1 MKKKFLDRLKDG
13 EVILFDGAMGTMLY
27 SKGVFF
33 NRCFDEIN
41 LSNPDLVKSIH
52 KEYLKAGVDV
62 ITTNTFGATIPRL
75 QEYGYA
81 ELMEEI
87 NKKGVQ
93 IIRESIQETAR
104 EGEVYIAGCIGP
116 LGVKIEPLG
125 ALSNEEAVDYFK
137 QQAQMLYE
145 AGVDLF
151 SLETFVDLNELRQ
164 CIIAVKQVCDLPV
177 VASITIKSNGMSLY
191 GTEPE
196 LYTNMIDKWGAD
208 LIGLNCSDGPKDMML
223 AVEKMVK
230 ATDKPICVQ
239 PNAGVPRNVDGR
251 NIYLC
256 TPEYMAEYSRR
267 FIQKGVN
274 IVGGCCGTTPEHIKE
289 MSNAIK
295 SLRPARIVKKKID
308 ISIDDKQ
315 IEPKPLNERS
325 HIGEK
330 LYNKQF
336 ITTVELLSPRGIKT
350 EKVIK
355 SARTLKDRGIDSVN
369 IPDGPRASSR
379 MSALATASLIS
390 KEVDID
396 VILHYTCR
404 DRNLLGIQSDLLGA
418 KALDIRNFLLI
429 TGDPP
434 KMGMYADATAVF
446 DIDSIG
452 LCNMVNGLNHGYD
465 LGKNYIGG
473 SLDVCYGVGVNPGAV
488 DLDYELK
495 HFWWKIDAGAEFA
508 ITQPVF
514 DVKLLLDFLDRIKD
528 YPPIPIIAGI
538 WPLISYRNAEFMN
551 NEVPGAHVPDEIMER
566 MKKCKTKEQG
576 REEGIAVARE
586 IYHRIKDLVSGVQL
600 SAPFG
605 NVDYALKIIE

>member
-1 MKKKFLDRLKDG
+1 MKKNFLDRLKNG

-41 LSNPDLVKSIH
+41 LSNPNLVKSIH
-52 KEYLKAGVDV
+52 KEYLDAGVD
-62 ITTNTFGATIPRL
+62 ILTTNTFGATTPRL
-75 QEYGYA
+75 QEYGYS
-81 ELMEEI
+81 EQLEEI

-93 IIRESIQETAR
+93 IAR
-104 EGEVYIAGCIGP
+104 EVIKEAGKEDEVYIAGCIGP
-116 LGVKIEPLG
+116 LGIKIEPLG
-125 ALSNEEAVDYFK
+125 ALSNEEAVEYFK
-137 QQAQMLYE
+137 QQAKALYE
-145 AGVDLF
+145 EGVDLF
-151 SLETFVDLNELRQ
+151 SLETFVDLNELHQ
-164 CIIAVKQVCDLPV
+164 CIIAVKQICDLPV
-177 VASITIKSNGMSLY
+177 VASITIKNNGTSLY

-196 LYTNMIDKWGAD
+196 LYTSMIDKWGAD
-208 LIGLNCSDGPKDMML
+208 LVGLNCSDGPKDMML
-223 AVEKMVK
+223 AVENMVK
-230 ATDKPICVQ
+230 ATNKPICVQ

-289 MSNAIK
+289 ISNAIK
-295 SLRPARIVKKKID
+295 SLRPAKTVKKKID
-308 ISIDDKQ
+308 ITIHDKQ
-315 IEPKPLNERS
+315 VEPKPLSKRS
-325 HIGEK
+325 HIGK
-330 LYNKQF
+330 KIDNKEF
-336 ITTVELLSPRGIKT
+336 ITTVELLSPKGINT
-350 EKVIK
+350 TKVLK
-355 SARTLKDRGIDSVN
+355 SARKLKEKGIDSVN

-379 MSALATASLIS
+379 MSAMATASLIR
-390 KEVDID
+390 KETDID

-434 KMGMYADATAVF
+434 KMGTYADATAVF

-452 LCNMVNGLNHGYD
+452 LCNLVNGLNHGYD

-473 SLDVCYGVGVNPGAV
+473 SLNVCYGVGVNPGAI
-488 DLDYELK
+488 DLDYELR

-514 DVKLLLDFLDRIKD
+514 DVELLLNFLDKIKD

-551 NEVPGAHVPDEIMER
+551 NEVPGAHVPDDIMIR
-566 MKKCKTKEQG
+566 MKKCKTKEEG
-576 REEGIAVARE
+576 KEEGIAVSRE
-586 IYHRIKDLVSGVQL
+586 IYYKVRELVSGVQL

-605 NVDYALKIIE
+605 NVDYALRIID